1 MAGFGADDMIALM
14 NNPELL
20 MKSSTGGTLSK
31 TGMGRDADG
40 TIDRSPPP
48 TPEVQKVLKEIKRGA
63 CRASSPASITLA
75 SVYRSHSFC
84 VCILSLTQ
92 PSTATAST

>member
-75 SVYRSHSFC
+75 SMYLSPFVCSLITSH
-84 VCILSLTQ
+84 
-92 PSTATAST
+92 

>member
-1 MAGFGADDMIALM
+1 MIALM

-63 CRASSPASITLA
+63 CRRIIACQHHSCLYVPLTLV
-75 SVYRSHSFC
+75 SRLYS
-84 VCILSLTQ
+84 LPLTQ
-92 PSTATAST
+92 PSNATAST